1 MTFAIGSSGRYAMK
15 RSYTPDLDDIEAIG
29 FSFGGLEKYGAPE
42 GEKVTIYLDDML
54 LLMYP
59 E

>member
-1 MTFAIGSSGRYAMK
+1 MK
-15 RSYTPDLDDIEAIG
+15 RSYNPDLDEIEAIG
-29 FSFGGLEKYGAPE
+29 FSFGGLEEYGAPE
-42 GEKVTIYLDDML
+42 GEKVTIYLDDVL